1 MLSLPWLRPDSY
13 AFPPVESALTEPD
26 GLLAAGGDLLPE
38 RLINAYRQGIFP
50 WFNEDQPILWWSP
63 DPRCVLFP
71 NELHLSRSLRKR
83 LRRGDYRVTFDHA
96 FADVI
101 TACGT
106 RPDEGTWITDSMRG
120 AYLQLHEQ
128 GVAHSVEVWIDNAL
142 AGGLYGIAIG
152 GVFFGE
158 SMFSHQT
165 NGSKIAFAHLI
176 DHLQRWGYRMVDC
189 QVHNNHLT
197 TLGARE
203 ISRDEFCNA
212 LSRLTALSPQHN
224 WVLDR
229 HYWEITQTDLS
240 NNAARRRR

>member
-26 GLLAAGGDLLPE
+26 GLLAAGGDLTPE
-38 RLINAYRQGIFP
+38 RLINAYQRGIFP
-50 WFNEDQPILWWSP
+50 WFSEDQPILWWSP
-63 DPRCVLFP
+63 DPRCVLLP

-83 LRRGDYRVTFDHA
+83 LKKDDYRVTFDHA
-96 FADVI
+96 FDDVI
-101 TACGT
+101 SACSA
-106 RPDEGTWITDSMRG
+106 RPGEGTWITDSMRS
-120 AYLQLHEQ
+120 AYGQLHTQ

-165 NGSKIAFAHLI
+165 DGSKIALTHLI

-203 ISRDEFCNA
+203 IPRAEFCNS
-212 LSRLTALSPQHN
+212 LSQLTRLSLQHS

-229 HYWEITQTDLS
+229 HYWETSQTDLS
-240 NNAARRRR
+240 NHTARRRP